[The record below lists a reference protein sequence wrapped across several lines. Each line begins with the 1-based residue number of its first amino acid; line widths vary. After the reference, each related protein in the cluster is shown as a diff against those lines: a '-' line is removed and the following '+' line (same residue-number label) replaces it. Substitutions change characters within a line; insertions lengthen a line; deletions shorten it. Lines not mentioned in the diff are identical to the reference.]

1 MYKIIFTIFLTA
13 SFVTQSFSQF
23 YIFGNTNQ
31 TNISRSSFNVNF
43 TTNIAGQTLL
53 RYGTSPTLELGYISN
68 GQNTTNH
75 DIILGSLE
83 PASFYYV
90 RPCVT
95 NGTDTFQSTKT
106 FYFSTASNS
115 SGDIKI
121 FFNRSIDNSVSNGT
135 FPNISNSPAAIQA
148 ELIKRIDSAK
158 TSIDCAVYNN
168 NTNAITTALN
178 NAYNRGVKVRY
189 IADDGTTNTA
199 LSTAN
204 FPVLYVNN
212 MDLMHHKFMI
222 VDVDSVNSSYVW
234 TGSMNWTSNNIN
246 TDFNNV
252 VLVQDQALARA
263 YKIEFEEMWGSN
275 SMLPNPTNSK
285 YGSLKT
291 DNTPH
296 LFNINGKLVECYF
309 SPSDKT
315 SLQIERAL
323 NSADVDIEFA
333 IFSFT
338 YNSFG
343 TAITNKYQSGKT
355 IAGMI
360 ENIGDVGT
368 EYTAFVNAG
377 MDVLAHSVTHDLH
390 HKYAIVD
397 ANTLS
402 SDPTVITGSHN
413 WSVSAETVNDENTL
427 IIHDANISNW
437 FLQEFSKRYCE
448 VKATVNCQFNPP
460 ISVDQ
465 TEILT
470 KAKVYPNPANQ
481 YLFIDQLPE
490 SASIRIVNE
499 LGQLIYSQENV
510 NNGFTEINLNSWT
523 NGSYFIQIQN
533 NQIIQL
539 EKLIIIK

>member
-1 MYKIIFTIFLTA
+1 MKKLLFTISIIISVIF
-13 SFVTQSFSQF
+13 QGFSQF
-23 YIFGNTNQ
+23 YIFGNANQ
-31 TNISRSSFNVNF
+31 SDILPNSFNVSF
-43 TTNIAGQTLL
+43 TTNISGQTLL
-53 RYGTSPTLELGYISN
+53 KYGLSPGLELGYISN

-75 DIILGSLE
+75 NISLGSLS

-115 SGDIKI
+115 SGDIKV
-121 FFNRSIDNSVSNGT
+121 FFNRSIDNTVSNGT

-178 NAYNRGVKVRY
+178 NAYNRGVRVRY
-189 IADDGTTNTA
+189 IADDGTTNSALTA
-199 LSTAN
+199 AN

-212 MDLMHHKFMI
+212 MDLMHNKFMI

-252 VLVQDQALARA
+252 VLIQDQSLARA

-275 SMLPNPTNSK
+275 SMLPNPTNAK

-343 TAITNKYQSGKT
+343 TAIINKYQSGKT
-355 IAGMI
+355 VAGII
-360 ENIGDVGT
+360 ENINDVGT
-368 EYTAFVNAG
+368 EYTGFVNAG
-377 MDVLAHSVTHDLH
+377 MDVLAHIVANDLH
-390 HKYAIVD
+390 HKYAIID
-397 ANTLS
+397 ANTPS
-402 SDPTVITGSHN
+402 SDPTVVTGSHN

-460 ISVDQ
+460 VSVTT
-465 TEILT
+465 TENSI

-481 YLFIDQLPE
+481 FLVIDQLSE
-490 SASIRIVNE
+490 SATIKIVNE
-499 LGQLIYSQENV
+499 LGQLIYTEQNV
-510 NNGFTEINLNSWT
+510 NNGFAEINLTSWT

-533 NQIIQL
+533 NQSIQL